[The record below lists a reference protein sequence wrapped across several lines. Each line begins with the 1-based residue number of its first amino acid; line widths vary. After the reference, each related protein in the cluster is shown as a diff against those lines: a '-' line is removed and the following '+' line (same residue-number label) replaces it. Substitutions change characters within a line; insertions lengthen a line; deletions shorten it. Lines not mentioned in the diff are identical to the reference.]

1 MIAFNPFLTVCWN
14 SNLLVQMLWNLSNDD
29 TVNCCWTVFLV
40 SRQRVL
46 TLPRYISYC
55 KFIYM
60 LALFLLQMST
70 CVGLV
75 SAANVYM
82 CWSGSFC
89 KCLYVLLLFLLQI
102 AIQLVFTCLSVPALN
117 VSTRR
122 SCSYFKCL
130 RLLFL
135 FLLQMSTHVGPVPTT
150 NVYTCWSCSY
160 CTANVLILHLK
171 IKIIKILLNSTPSAW
186 CSIGYV
192 LDFIIGIF

>member
-1 MIAFNPFLTVCWN
+1 MYTLLSICFVPVYIWEKKICLITKIGKSLTDKKLSMIAFNPFLTVCWN

-102 AIQLVFTCLSVPALN
+102 SIHVGLHMF
-117 VSTRR
+117 VS
-122 SCSYFKCL
+122 SCFKCL
-130 RLLFL
+130 H
-135 FLLQMSTHVGPVPTT
+135 T
-150 NVYTCWSCSY
+150 
-160 CTANVLILHLK
+160 
-171 IKIIKILLNSTPSAW
+171 
-186 CSIGYV
+186 
-192 LDFIIGIF
+192 

>member
-102 AIQLVFTCLSVPALN
+102 SIHVGLHMF
-117 VSTRR
+117 VS
-122 SCSYFKCL
+122 SCFKCL
-130 RLLFL
+130 HTVVVFL
-135 FLLQMSTHVGPVPTT
+135 FQMSTHVVPVPTS

-160 CTANVLILHLK
+160 YKCLHMLVL
-171 IKIIKILLNSTPSAW
+171 LLLYSK
-186 CSIGYV
+186 CSHTSFETKNY
-192 LDFIIGIF
+192 

>member
-1 MIAFNPFLTVCWN
+1 MLNCFLSQQTE
-14 SNLLVQMLWNLSNDD
+14 STYPSPL
-29 TVNCCWTVFLV
+29 
-40 SRQRVL
+40 
-46 TLPRYISYC
+46 Y
-55 KFIYM
+55 
-60 LALFLLQMST
+60 FLLQIYLH
-70 CVGLV
+70 VGPVLT
-75 SAANVYM
+75 ANVYM
-82 CWSGSFC
+82 CWSCFC
-89 KCLYVLLLFLLQI
+89 RKCLHVLVWFLLQMYVCMCCSYSYCKFLYM
-102 AIQLVFTCLSVPALN
+102 LVFTCLSVPALN

-171 IKIIKILLNSTPSAW
+171 LKIIKILLNSTPSAW

>member
-70 CVGLV
+70 CAGLV
-75 SAANVYM
+75 PSTNVCMCCSCSYCKFLYM
-82 CWSGSFC
+82 
-89 KCLYVLLLFLLQI
+89 
-102 AIQLVFTCLSVPALN
+102 LVFTCLSVPALN

-122 SCSYFKCL
+122 LCSYFKCL

-160 CTANVLILHLK
+160 CTANVLILYLK
-171 IKIIKILLNSTPSAW
+171 IKIIKILLNSTVTPSAW